1 MSEQKPLEPLTVL
14 SITEKQRDFLAAQ
27 FHNLERDKALLLQA
41 IALKDAA
48 ISDLS
53 KQLVAAE
60 GRAKFLAERLAV
72 VTGEDRVNEI
82 PAEVFKA
89 KPVLVP
95 VAEDADS
102 AA

>member
-1 MSEQKPLEPLTVL
+1 MQGQKPAEPLTPL
-14 SITEKQRDFLAAQ
+14 SITEKQRDFVAAQ

-41 IALKDAA
+41 VAMKDAA
-48 ISDLS
+48 IADLS
-53 KQLVAAE
+53 RQLTEAE

-72 VTGEDRVNEI
+72 VTGEDRVNQI
-82 PAEVFKA
+82 PPEVFKA

-95 VAEDADS
+95 VSEDADS